1 MPVAAAVV
9 FIEDVLLHYL
19 GLAMASLAKWPPVA
33 RLEAWLRGLPPWAA
47 LLAFV
52 APSALVLPVKLSA
65 VWFAMHHRYGL
76 SLASVV
82 IGKMLA
88 TALVARLYRV
98 LHPTL
103 VTMPWFLRAETW
115 LFAWRDRLYAFVRAL
130 PAWQRAAALPAAGPC
145 LDEAVG
151 FRRRAALE
159 SRHGRSRSPERPAGR
174 AHRGPRP
181 RPGRTSLLSPPC

>member
-1 MPVAAAVV
+1 VKRHLKHLLELAVVPLVAAIV

-19 GLAMASLAKWPPVA
+19 GLAMARLAKWPPVA
-33 RLEAWLRGLPPWAA
+33 WLESWLRRLPPWAA

-52 APSALVLPVKLSA
+52 APSTIVLPVKLSA
-65 VWFAMHHRYGL
+65 VWFALHHRYGL
-76 SLASVV
+76 SVASVV

-130 PAWQRAAALPAAGPC
+130 PVWQRAVAIQHR
-145 LDEAVG
+145 V
-151 FRRRAALE
+151 RAWLRQLV
-159 SRHGRSRSPERPAGR
+159 SRVA
-174 AHRGPRP
+174 PR
-181 RPGRTSLLSPPC
+181 

>member
-1 MPVAAAVV
+1 MKQHLKYALELAIVPVVAAVV
-9 FIEDVLLHYL
+9 FFEDVLLHYL
-19 GLAMASLAKWPPVA
+19 GLAMARLAKWPPVA
-33 RLEAWLRGLPPWAA
+33 WLEGWLRGLPTWAA

-65 VWFAMHHRYGL
+65 VWFALHHRYGL
-76 SLASVV
+76 SVASVV

-115 LFAWRDRLYAFVRAL
+115 LFAWRDRLYAFVRAI
-130 PAWQRAAALPAAGPC
+130 PAWQRAVAIIQ
-145 LDEAVG
+145 
-151 FRRRAALE
+151 RA
-159 SRHGRSRSPERPAGR
+159 R
-174 AHRGPRP
+174 AWLRQLVSGTAPR
-181 RPGRTSLLSPPC
+181 